1 MRILILDNSGQ
12 VYTSQVYLVLGDSS
26 RLEDVNTLVDV
37 GQDPAILAS
46 VERAPTGVG
55 KWPVEQVVL
64 THGHYDHCALLPR
77 VNLALD
83 NVIKP
88 LNVSAEYM
96 DRISKGDI
104 PPKITD
110 TYTGDFNE
118 VKNNLNVC
126 IDSIGRMVN
135 DGVTLTQAML
145 EGKLAV
151 RSDATKHA
159 GDFRKV
165 IEGFNLALDNVIK
178 PLNVSAEYMDRISKG
193 DIPPKITDTYT
204 GDFNEIKNNLNV
216 CIDSIGRMVND
227 GVTLTQAMLE
237 GKLAVRSDATK
248 HAGDFRKVIEGFNL
262 ALDNVIKP
270 LNVSAEYVDR
280 ISKGDIPPKITDK
293 YNGDFNEI
301 KNNLN
306 VCIDSITALV
316 NDTGQ
321 LVKAAVEGKLATRAE
336 ASRHQ
341 GDYRKIVEGVNQ
353 TLDAVIGP
361 LNVSAEYV
369 DRISKGDIPPKI
381 TDKYNGDFNEIKNNL
396 NACIDNITA
405 LVNDAG
411 LLVKAAVEGKLATR
425 AEASKHQG
433 DYRKIVEGVNQT
445 LDAVI
450 GPLNVSAEYVDRISK
465 GDIPPKITDK
475 YNGDFNEIKNN
486 LNACIDNITTLVND
500 TGLLVKAAVEGK
512 LATRAEASKHQGD
525 YRKIVEGVNQ
535 TLDAVIGPLNV
546 SAEYV
551 DRISKGDMPPKITD
565 KYNGDFNEIKNNLNN
580 CIDNI
585 KALGAE
591 TSALIKASAEGK
603 LAVRGDAAKHQGDY
617 RKIVEGVNEMLDAI
631 LLPIGEGNRILAQI
645 STGKIDELIAQTY
658 HGDHEKMKQAVNTV
672 AVVLQGL
679 QKELERLTEASREG
693 KLSERGKPEQ
703 FQGAYAGIVKGVNE
717 MLDAILLPIGEGNRI
732 LVLVRGG
739 NLREK
744 VEIACKG
751 DHDKMKQAINGVHD
765 WLTDLVAYI
774 TKMANGD
781 MTATV
786 AKASDQD
793 QIHEWLILLK
803 SNINALVADMG
814 TLAKA
819 AAEGRVGT
827 RADASKHQGD
837 YRKIVEGVNATLEAI
852 VEPLKVT
859 AQNATTLASSSEEL
873 TAVSQQMAGNAEE
886 TATQANVVSA
896 ASEQVSKNVA
906 SVASASEEMQA
917 SIREISKNANES
929 ARVAKNAVSVAHSTN
944 ETVKK
949 LGESSQ
955 EIGNVIKVIT
965 SIAQQT
971 NLLALNATIE
981 AARAGEAG
989 KGFAVVANE
998 VKELAKQTAKAT
1010 EDIGQKIDAIQGDT
1024 KGAVKAI
1031 EEIGTIINQINDIS
1045 NSIAS
1050 AVEEQTVTTN
1060 EIGRSVT
1067 EASKGVGEIARNIGG
1082 VALAAKNTTQGANDT
1097 QKASQE
1103 LSQMA
1108 ARLQSVISKFT
1119 F

>member
-1 MRILILDNSGQ
+1 VVADGVALTQAALEGKLATRADASKHQ
-12 VYTSQVYLVLGDSS
+12 GDF
-26 RLEDVNTLVDV
+26 RKVIEGFN
-37 GQDPAILAS
+37 
-46 VERAPTGVG
+46 
-55 KWPVEQVVL
+55 L
-64 THGHYDHCALLPR
+64 T
-77 VNLALD
+77 LD

-88 LNVSAEYM
+88 LNVSAEYV

-110 TYTGDFNE
+110 AYNGDFNE
-118 VKNNLNVC
+118 IKNNLNTC
-126 IDSIGRMVN
+126 IDALSRVVA
-135 DGVTLTQAML
+135 DGVALTQAAL
-145 EGKLAV
+145 EGKLAT
-151 RSDATKHA
+151 RADASKHQ

-165 IEGFNLALDNVIK
+165 IEGFNQTLDAVI
-178 PLNVSAEYMDRISKG
+178 G
-193 DIPPKITDTYT
+193 
-204 GDFNEIKNNLNV
+204 
-216 CIDSIGRMVND
+216 
-227 GVTLTQAMLE
+227 
-237 GKLAVRSDATK
+237 
-248 HAGDFRKVIEGFNL
+248 
-262 ALDNVIKP
+262 P

-306 VCIDSITALV
+306 NCIDNITALV
-316 NDTGQ
+316 TDAGT
-321 LVKAAVEGKLATRAE
+321 LVKAAVEGKLATRAD
-336 ASRHQ
+336 ASKHQ
-341 GDYRKIVEGVNQ
+341 GDFRKIVEGVNQ

-396 NACIDNITA
+396 NNCVDNINA
-405 LVNDAG
+405 LVN
-411 LLVKAAVEGKLATR
+411 E
-425 AEASKHQG
+425 
-433 DYRKIVEGVNQT
+433 
-445 LDAVI
+445 
-450 GPLNVSAEYVDRISK
+450 
-465 GDIPPKITDK
+465 
-475 YNGDFNEIKNN
+475 
-486 LNACIDNITTLVND
+486 
-500 TGLLVKAAVEGK
+500 TGL
-512 LATRAEASKHQGD
+512 
-525 YRKIVEGVNQ
+525 
-535 TLDAVIGPLNV
+535 
-546 SAEYV
+546 
-551 DRISKGDMPPKITD
+551 
-565 KYNGDFNEIKNNLNN
+565 
-580 CIDNI
+580 
-585 KALGAE
+585 
-591 TSALIKASAEGK
+591 LIKASAEGQ
-603 LAVRGDAAKHQGDY
+603 LSTRADAAKHQGDY

-631 LLPIGEGNRILAQI
+631 LLPIGEGNRILAQV
-645 STGKIDELIAQTY
+645 SNGKIDELIAHTY
-658 HGDHEKMKQAVNTV
+658 KGDHEKMKQAVNNV
-672 AVVLQGL
+672 GMVLQSL
-679 QKELERLTEASREG
+679 QKELERLTAASREG
-693 KLSERGKPEQ
+693 QLSERGKPEQ

-732 LVLVRGG
+732 LGLVRGG

-751 DHDKMKQAINGVHD
+751 DHEKMKQAVNGVYD
-765 WLTDLVAYI
+765 WLTGLVAYV
-774 TKMANGD
+774 TKIANGD
-781 MTATV
+781 MTATM
-786 AKASDQD
+786 AKASGED
-793 QIHEWLILLK
+793 QIHEWLVLLK
-803 SNINALVADMG
+803 NNINALVADAAF
-814 TLAKA
+814 LAKSA
-819 AAEGRVGT
+819 ADGRVGA
-827 RADASKHQGD
+827 RADAAKHQGD
-837 YRKIVEGVNATLEAI
+837 FRKIIEGVNSTLDAI

-896 ASEQVSKNVA
+896 ASEQVSKNVS
-906 SVASASEEMQA
+906 SVASASEQMQS
-917 SIREISKNANES
+917 SIREIAKNANES

-1010 EDIGQKIDAIQGDT
+1010 EDIGRKIDAIQGDT

-1067 EASKGVGEIARNIGG
+1067 EAAKGVGDIAKNIGG
-1082 VALAAKNTTQGANDT
+1082 VAVAAKNTTQGANDT
-1097 QKASQE
+1097 QKASKE

-1108 ARLQSVISKFT
+1108 ARLQTVVAKFT

>member
-1 MRILILDNSGQ
+1 LDHPADETQETQKRHLLQEEILRVAEALQQG
-12 VYTSQVYLVLGDSS
+12 
-26 RLEDVNTLVDV
+26 RL
-37 GQDPAILAS
+37 A
-46 VERAPTGVG
+46 ERARADLFEGGNRAT
-55 KWPVEQVVL
+55 VESL
-64 THGHYDHCALLPR
+64 NAM
-77 VNLALD
+77 LD
-83 NVIKP
+83 SVIKP

-110 TYTGDFNE
+110 AYN
-118 VKNNLNVC
+118 
-126 IDSIGRMVN
+126 
-135 DGVTLTQAML
+135 
-145 EGKLAV
+145 
-151 RSDATKHA
+151 
-159 GDFRKV
+159 
-165 IEGFNLALDNVIK
+165 
-178 PLNVSAEYMDRISKG
+178 
-193 DIPPKITDTYT
+193 

-216 CIDSIGRMVND
+216 CIDSIGLMVND

-306 VCIDSITALV
+306 VCIDSINALATETALL
-316 NDTGQ
+316 TT
-321 LVKAAVEGKLATRAE
+321 AAVEGKLATRAE
-336 ASRHQ
+336 ASKHQ
-341 GDYRKIVEGVNQ
+341 GEYRKIVAGVNQ

-369 DRISKGDIPPKI
+369 DRISKGDI
-381 TDKYNGDFNEIKNNL
+381 
-396 NACIDNITA
+396 
-405 LVNDAG
+405 
-411 LLVKAAVEGKLATR
+411 
-425 AEASKHQG
+425 
-433 DYRKIVEGVNQT
+433 
-445 LDAVI
+445 
-450 GPLNVSAEYVDRISK
+450 
-465 GDIPPKITDK
+465 
-475 YNGDFNEIKNN
+475 
-486 LNACIDNITTLVND
+486 
-500 TGLLVKAAVEGK
+500 
-512 LATRAEASKHQGD
+512 
-525 YRKIVEGVNQ
+525 
-535 TLDAVIGPLNV
+535 
-546 SAEYV
+546 
-551 DRISKGDMPPKITD
+551 PPKITD

-658 HGDHEKMKQAVNTV
+658 SGDHEKMKQAVNTV

-732 LVLVRGG
+732 LALVRGG

-744 VEIACKG
+744 VEVACKG
-751 DHDKMKQAINGVHD
+751 DHEKMKQAINGVHD

-774 TKMANGD
+774 TKVANGD
-781 MTATV
+781 MTVSV

-803 SNINALVADMG
+803 TNINALVADMG

-837 YRKIVEGVNATLEAI
+837 YRRIVEGVNATLEAI

-896 ASEQVSKNVA
+896 ASEQVSRNVA